1 MCSNDGL
8 HNDRQDGCHP
18 FQSAKGR
25 HINTAKSKKVALLI
39 CLSGIWNKQ
48 GFTLVTTKQ

>member
-8 HNDRQDGCHP
+8 HNDRQDGSHP
-18 FQSAKGR
+18 FQSAKVR
-25 HINTAKSKKVALLI
+25 HINTAKSKGCFAN
-39 CLSGIWNKQ
+39 LSFGHMEQ